1 VRRVRT
7 QAATNCAMLRS
18 PDPGARFAIA
28 LTRTSRSTSIK
39 GAEVPNDERARAIAA
54 TILEAFLEQDRQLAI
69 TDWNSQAEALWGW
82 TAAEAIGMRS
92 HRLVPERNRDRY
104 DRTLRELLEQ
114 RQRRPLSREITAHH
128 RDGHEFRI
136 EMSIA
141 VAAGEGDDR
150 LVAFARDV
158 TEVRRTQARLQ
169 EAEQSFREL
178 IDRLEDGYFEFDL
191 QGTFRFV
198 NDAYCR
204 MLGYSADELIGANY
218 KDFAIDPVQT
228 QRIFDAYRGV
238 YQTGQPLK
246 SFDVV
251 VPAKNGSKKYV
262 EDSVS
267 LKRDA
272 GGRPI
277 GFVGIRRDCT
287 ARRIAADKLRQSE
300 ERYRNVLAQL
310 EDGYFEVTLDGTY
323 EYVNDAFC
331 RIVGLRAAQLVGHS
345 YREFFD
351 EPTQQFLYNAYRRV
365 FQTGE
370 PLKAFEYS
378 LLANDGTRRHVEDS
392 VTLRRDAAGAP
403 LGFRGVRRD
412 ITVRKEVEQE
422 LAKARDAAEAASRA
436 KSEFLANMSHEIRTP
451 MNGIIGMTELAL
463 QTELTAYQIDC
474 LTTVKT
480 SAAALMTII
489 NDILDF
495 SKIESRKLE
504 LEAAPFSL
512 ADVIADTVRPLA
524 VQAHNKS
531 LELITDLPAAIPA
544 TLIGD
549 AVRLRQVL
557 TNLVGNAVKF
567 TERGQVMLAVT
578 QESREGGRVGLRFA
592 VSDTG
597 IGIPPEKHA
606 AIFEAF
612 SQADGSTTRRFGGTG
627 LGLAIS
633 STLVQLMG
641 GEIAVQSEPDRGSTF
656 SFTLVLDTAVSR
668 TTILTIE
675 RRLESVRVLIVD
687 DNAVNRQVFEA
698 QAIHWGMTPVAVP
711 GGREALAALTE
722 AKRAGQPFDLVLL
735 DAQMPELDGFEV
747 AGRIAERT
755 DLTGATIMMLTSGGQ
770 YGDASRCREL
780 GVAAYL
786 TKPVKQSDLFDAIS
800 LALGRMSFKPVRPAS
815 RAQASAAPRP
825 LRILLAEDNV
835 VNQRVAVGLLKKRGH
850 HVVVAGT
857 GLEALAAMETARFDV
872 VLMDV
877 QMPEMG
883 GLEATVAI
891 RAREEG
897 SGRRTRI
904 VAMTAHAM
912 AGDRERCAAA
922 GMDGYLPKP
931 IVPAALFEIVEG
943 SVRPAAADEDP
954 STFDRGDLLKRL
966 SGDEDLLADV
976 IKMFVEDCP
985 RRLEAIRGGVERRDA
1000 VQVRSEAHA
1009 LKGAAGNLSAGAVFA
1024 AARALEAAAAEGRLE
1039 AASDLCERLSTEADR
1054 LLTLLRRTFLCE
1066 A

>member
-1 VRRVRT
+1 L
-7 QAATNCAMLRS
+7 A
-18 PDPGARFAIA
+18 
-28 LTRTSRSTSIK
+28 
-39 GAEVPNDERARAIAA
+39 NDERARAIAA

-69 TDWNSQAEALWGW
+69 TDWNSQAESLWGW
-82 TAAEAIGMRS
+82 SAAEAIGMRS

-104 DRTLRELLEQ
+104 DRTLGELLAE
-114 RQRRPLSREITAHH
+114 RRRRPWSREITALH
-128 RDGHEFRI
+128 RDGREFRV

-141 VAAGEGDDR
+141 VAVAEGDDR

-158 TEVRRTQARLQ
+158 TEARRTQARLQ

-204 MLGYSADELIGANY
+204 MIGYAADELIGANY
-218 KDFAIDPVQT
+218 KDFAIDPVHA
-228 QRIFDAYRGV
+228 QRMFDAYLGV

-246 SFDVV
+246 SFDFIVTC
-251 VPAKNGSKKYV
+251 KNGSKKYV

-267 LKRDA
+267 LKRYA

-287 ARRIAADKLRQSE
+287 ARRIAEDRLRQSE

-310 EDGYFEVTLDGTY
+310 EDGYFEVTVDGSY

-351 EPTQQFLYNAYRRV
+351 EPTQRFLYSAYKRV
-365 FQTGE
+365 YQTGE
-370 PLKAFEYS
+370 PLKTFEYS

-403 LGFRGVRRD
+403 LGFRGVLRD
-412 ITVRKEVEQE
+412 ITARKEAEQE

-463 QTELTAYQIDC
+463 QTDLTAYQADC

-480 SAAALMTII
+480 SAAALMTIL

-495 SKIESRKLE
+495 SKIESRRLE
-504 LEAAPFSL
+504 LEASPFSL
-512 ADVIADTVRPLA
+512 ADVIADTMRPLA
-524 VQAHNKS
+524 LQEDKKG
-531 LELITDLPAAIPA
+531 LELITDLPADVPA

-567 TERGQVMLAVT
+567 TERGHVMLAVN
-578 QESREGGRVGLRFA
+578 QESEEGGRVALCFA
-592 VSDTG
+592 VTDTG

-606 AIFEAF
+606 TIFEAF

-633 STLVQLMG
+633 STLVNLMG
-641 GEIAVQSEPDRGSTF
+641 GTIALQSEPDRGSTF
-656 SFTLVLDTAVSR
+656 SFTIVFDTVVSR
-668 TTILTIE
+668 TTLLTIE
-675 RRLESVRVLIVD
+675 RRLEGVRVLIVD
-687 DNAVNRQVFEA
+687 DNAVNRQLFEA
-698 QAIHWGMTPVAVP
+698 QEIHWGMSPVVVP
-711 GGREALAALTE
+711 GGHEALGALAD
-722 AKRAGQPFDLVLL
+722 AKQAGQPFDLVLL

-747 AGRIAERT
+747 AGRIRERA
-755 DLTGATIMMLTSGGQ
+755 DLAGATIMMLTSGGQ
-770 YGDASRCREL
+770 YGDRSRCREL

-786 TKPVKQSDLFDAIS
+786 TKPVKQSDLFDAIG
-800 LALGRMSFKPVRPAS
+800 LALGRMSIKPVRPAPLP
-815 RAQASAAPRP
+815 QGSAAVTP

-857 GLEALAAMETARFDV
+857 GLAALAAMETEPFDL

-883 GLEATVAI
+883 GFEATAAI

-897 SGRRTRI
+897 TARRTRI

-912 AGDRERCAAA
+912 SGDRERCAAA

-931 IVPAALFEIVEG
+931 IVPAALFEVVEG
-943 SVRPAAADEDP
+943 SARPAAAGDDTA
-954 STFDRGDLLKRL
+954 TFDRADLLKRL

-985 RRLEAIRGGVERRDA
+985 HRLEAIRGGVERGDA
-1000 VQVRSEAHA
+1000 AEIGAEAHA

-1024 AARALEAAAAEGRLE
+1024 AARALEAAAAEGRLD
-1039 AASDLCERLSTEADR
+1039 AVGDLCERLTAEADR
-1054 LLTLLRRTFLCE
+1054 LLALLRRTYLCE

>member
-1 VRRVRT
+1 VTPHRN
-7 QAATNCAMLRS
+7 Q
-18 PDPGARFAIA
+18 GAD
-28 LTRTSRSTSIK
+28 
-39 GAEVPNDERARAIAA
+39 VPNDERARAIAA
-54 TILEAFLEQDRQLAI
+54 TILEAFMEQDRQLAI
-69 TDWNSQAEALWGW
+69 TDWNSRAESLWGW

-92 HRLVPERNRDRY
+92 HQLVPERNRDRF

-114 RQRRPLSREITAHH
+114 RQRRPLSREITALH
-128 RDGHEFRI
+128 RDGRELRVEI
-136 EMSIA
+136 SIA
-141 VAAGEGDDR
+141 VAASDGEDR

-158 TEVRRTQARLQ
+158 TEAGRTRARLQ

-204 MLGYSADELIGANY
+204 IIGYSADELIGANY
-218 KDFAIDPVQT
+218 NDVAIDPMHA
-228 QRIFDAYRGV
+228 QRMFDAYRGV

-246 SFDVV
+246 SFDFTVTC
-251 VPAKNGSKKYV
+251 KNGAKKYV

-267 LKRDA
+267 LKRD
-272 GGRPI
+272 GGARPI

-287 ARRIAADKLRQSE
+287 ARRIAEARLRQSE

-310 EDGYFEVTLDGTY
+310 EDGYFEVTVDGTY

-331 RIVGLRAAQLVGHS
+331 RIVGLRAEQLIGHS

-351 EPTQQFLYNAYRRV
+351 EPTQRFLYTAYRRV
-365 FQTGE
+365 YQTGE
-370 PLKAFEYS
+370 PLKTFEYS

-403 LGFRGVRRD
+403 IGFRGVRRD
-412 ITVRKEVEQE
+412 ITARKEAEQE
-422 LAKARDAAEAASRA
+422 LGKARDAAEAANRA

-495 SKIESRKLE
+495 SKIESRRLE

-512 ADVIADTVRPLA
+512 ADTIAETVRPLA
-524 VQAHNKS
+524 VQAHKKG
-531 LELITDLPAAIPA
+531 LELITDLPVDIPA

-567 TERGQVMLAVT
+567 TERGHVMLAVS
-578 QESREGGRVGLRFA
+578 QESHEGGRVALRFA

-606 AIFEAF
+606 TIFEAF

-633 STLVQLMG
+633 STLVTLMG
-641 GEIAVQSEPDRGSTF
+641 GEIALHSEPDRGSTF
-656 SFTLVLDTAVSR
+656 SFTIVFDTAVSR
-668 TTILTIE
+668 TTLLTIE
-675 RRLESVRVLIVD
+675 RRLEGVRVLIVD

-698 QAIHWGMTPVAVP
+698 QAIHWGMSPAVVA
-711 GGREALAALTE
+711 GGREALAALAD
-722 AKRAGQPFDLVLL
+722 AKQAGKPFDLVLL

-747 AGRIAERT
+747 AGRIAERA
-755 DLTGATIMMLTSGGQ
+755 DLAGATIMMLTSGGQ
-770 YGDASRCREL
+770 YGDASRCHEL

-786 TKPVKQSDLFDAIS
+786 TKPVKQADLFDAIC
-800 LALGRMSFKPVRPAS
+800 LALGRTVRAARPPA
-815 RAQASAAPRP
+815 AAPQGSAAARP
-825 LRILLAEDNV
+825 LKVLLAEDNI

-850 HVVVAGT
+850 LVVVAGT
-857 GLEALAAMETARFDV
+857 GLEAIAAMETDRFDL

-883 GLEATVAI
+883 GFEATAAI

-912 AGDRERCAAA
+912 SGDRERCAAA

-943 SVRPAAADEDP
+943 RSAAVAPSDADIA
-954 STFDRGDLLKRL
+954 TFDRRDLLNRL

-976 IKMFVEDCP
+976 VKMFVEDCP
-985 RRLEAIRGGVERRDA
+985 RRLDAIRAGVERGDA
-1000 VQVRSEAHA
+1000 AQIRSEAHA
-1009 LKGAAGNLSAGAVFA
+1009 LKGAAGNLSANGVFA
-1024 AARALEAAAAEGRLE
+1024 AARALESAAAEGRLD
-1039 AASDLCERLSTEADR
+1039 AVADLCQRLSAEADR
-1054 LLTLLRRTFLCE
+1054 LLALLRHTFLCE

>member
-1 VRRVRT
+1 
-7 QAATNCAMLRS
+7 
-18 PDPGARFAIA
+18 
-28 LTRTSRSTSIK
+28 
-39 GAEVPNDERARAIAA
+39 VPNDERARAIAA

-69 TDWNSQAEALWGW
+69 TDWNSQAEVLWGW
-82 TAAEAIGMRS
+82 SAGEAIGMRS
-92 HRLVPERNRDRY
+92 HRLMPERNRDRF
-104 DRTLRELLEQ
+104 DRTLRELLDEQ
-114 RQRRPLSREITAHH
+114 QRRPLSREITALH

-141 VAAGEGDDR
+141 VAVGDGEDR

-158 TEVRRTQARLQ
+158 TEARRTRVRLQ

-178 IDRLEDGYFEFDL
+178 IDRLEDGYFEFDV
-191 QGTFRFV
+191 QGAFRFV

-204 MLGYSADELIGANY
+204 MIGYSAEELVGANY
-218 KDFAIDPVQT
+218 NDVAIDPVHA
-228 QRIFDAYRGV
+228 QRMLDAYRGV

-246 SFDVV
+246 SFDFTVTC
-251 VPAKNGSKKYV
+251 KNGSKKYV

-287 ARRIAADKLRQSE
+287 ARRIAEDRLRQSE

-331 RIVGLRAAQLVGHS
+331 RIVGLRGEQLVGHS
-345 YREFFD
+345 FREFFD
-351 EPTQQFLYNAYRRV
+351 EATQRFLYAAYRRV
-365 FQTGE
+365 YQTGE
-370 PLKAFEYS
+370 PIKSFEYS

-403 LGFRGVRRD
+403 VGFRGVRRD
-412 ITVRKEVEQE
+412 ITARKEAEQE
-422 LAKARDAAEAASRA
+422 LGKARDAAEAANRA
-436 KSEFLANMSHEIRTP
+436 KGEFLANMSHEIRTP

-463 QTELTAYQIDC
+463 QTELTAYQTDC

-512 ADVIADTVRPLA
+512 ADTVADTVRPLA
-524 VQAHNKS
+524 LQAHKKG
-531 LELITDLPAAIPA
+531 LELITDVPAEVPA

-567 TERGQVMLAVT
+567 TERGHVMLAVT
-578 QESREGGRVGLRFA
+578 QESDHGGRVALRFA

-597 IGIPPEKHA
+597 IGIPSEKHL

-633 STLVQLMG
+633 STLVKLMG
-641 GEIAVQSEPDRGSTF
+641 ADIVLQSEPDRGSTF
-656 SFTLVLDTAVSR
+656 SFTIVFDTAVSR
-668 TTILTIE
+668 TTLLTIE
-675 RRLESVRVLIVD
+675 RRLEGVRVLIVD
-687 DNAVNRQVFEA
+687 DNAVNRQVFQG
-698 QAIHWGMTPVAVP
+698 QAMHWGMVP
-711 GGREALAALTE
+711 TVVSGGREALAALAD
-722 AKRAGQPFDLVLL
+722 AKKAGQPFDLVLL
-735 DAQMPELDGFEV
+735 DAQMPELDGFAV
-747 AGRIAERT
+747 AGRIAQGA
-755 DLTGATIMMLTSGGQ
+755 DLAGATIMMLTSGGQ
-770 YGDASRCREL
+770 YGDAARCREL
-780 GVAAYL
+780 GVTAYL
-786 TKPVKQSDLFDAIS
+786 TKPVKQSDLFDAIC
-800 LALGRMSFKPVRPAS
+800 LALGRMPVKPTRPAP
-815 RAQASAAPRP
+815 APRGAAAAKS

-850 HVVVAGT
+850 HVAVVST
-857 GLEALAAMETARFDV
+857 GLEALAALETDRFDL

-883 GLEATVAI
+883 GLEATAAV
-891 RAREEG
+891 RAREQG
-897 SGRRTRI
+897 TGRRTRI

-931 IVPAALFEIVEG
+931 LVPTDLFELVEG
-943 SVRPAAADEDP
+943 RDRASAGADADAAM
-954 STFDRGDLLKRL
+954 FDHHELLHRL

-976 IKMFVEDCP
+976 VKMFVEDCP
-985 RRLEAIRGGVERRDA
+985 RRLEAIGGAIDRGDA
-1000 VQVRSEAHA
+1000 AQIRAETHA
-1009 LKGAAGNLSAGAVFA
+1009 LKGAAGNLSAGGVFV
-1024 AARALEAAAAEGRLE
+1024 AARALEAAVGDGRIE
-1039 AASDLCERLSTEADR
+1039 ATKELYQRLSAEADR
-1054 LLTLLRRTFLCE
+1054 LLMLLRRTYLCE